1 VLFEFV
7 LSFCIDIFICLFLN
21 FVLFCLLFLVL
32 VWQKTLQSIWKV
44 LADVHRYIHS
54 SSAIDDMP
62 NRPKHSFT
70 SSFSSHH
77 PEPIS
82 CKITESWKL
91 QPVISSS
98 VENVVAPLHR
108 KLSLLFLLMSPSDAL
123 GQHSGI
129 HTKDFL
135 SRTRPSLH
143 QVQPAPVRQM
153 RVLVTR
159 AA

>member
-1 VLFEFV
+1 
-7 LSFCIDIFICLFLN
+7 
-21 FVLFCLLFLVL
+21 
-32 VWQKTLQSIWKV
+32 
-44 LADVHRYIHS
+44 
-54 SSAIDDMP
+54 MP
-62 NRPKHSFT
+62 NRPKHAFT
-70 SSFSSHH
+70 SSVGSHH

-91 QPVISSS
+91 HPVVSSA
-98 VENVVAPLHR
+98 VENVITPLHR
-108 KLSLLFLLMSPSDAL
+108 KLSLLFLFMSPSDAL

-135 SRTRPSLH
+135 SRTRPALH

-153 RVLVTR
+153 RVHGTR